1 VPFGQLP
8 FPTPG
13 WRDLLEIL
21 IVAYVIYALRRFLVG
36 TRALQIVFGLLALV
50 GIYVAGLLL
59 QLTMIPFLLG
69 LGFTYAPFAA
79 LVVFQPEL
87 RQALARLGQTRVFR
101 WFAVPGSSAAAGEI
115 AEALERLSAARVG
128 AIVAVEQGARLDEYV
143 ESGKAL
149 QATVSAELL
158 AAIFS
163 PYSPLH
169 DGAVVV
175 RGDQI
180 VAAGCIL
187 PLTQSARLDRGL
199 GTRHRAA
206 LGLSEETD
214 AVVLVVSEE
223 TSTVSAARRGRLER
237 NLSPEQVRAL
247 LGGPAAPEAV
257 VEQVAI

>member
-1 VPFGQLP
+1 
-8 FPTPG
+8 
-13 WRDLLEIL
+13 
-21 IVAYVIYALRRFLVG
+21 
-36 TRALQIVFGLLALV
+36 
-50 GIYVAGLLL
+50 
-59 QLTMIPFLLG
+59 
-69 LGFTYAPFAA
+69 
-79 LVVFQPEL
+79 
-87 RQALARLGQTRVFR
+87 
-101 WFAVPGSSAAAGEI
+101 
-115 AEALERLSAARVG
+115 VG

-237 NLSPEQVRAL
+237 NLSPEQVRKL
-247 LGGPAAPEAV
+247 LGGAAAPETV